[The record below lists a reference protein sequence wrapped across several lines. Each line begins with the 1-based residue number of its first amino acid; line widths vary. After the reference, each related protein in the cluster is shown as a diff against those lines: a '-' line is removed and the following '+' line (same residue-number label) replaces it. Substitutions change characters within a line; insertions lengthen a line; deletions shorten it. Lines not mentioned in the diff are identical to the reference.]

1 MIEENTVSDIR
12 QPFIKNINEELQKL
26 TVEELDEVYKFIR
39 TNIIANIKE

>member
-12 QPFIKNINEELQKL
+12 QPFIKNTNEELQRL
-26 TVEELDEVYKFIR
+26 TAEELDKVYKFIR

>member
-12 QPFIKNINEELQKL
+12 QPFIKNINEELQRL
-26 TVEELDEVYKFIR
+26 TIEELDKVYKFIR

>member
-12 QPFIKNINEELQKL
+12 QPFIKNINEELQIL
-26 TVEELDEVYKFIR
+26 TVEELDKVYKFIR

>member
-12 QPFIKNINEELQKL
+12 QPFIKNINEELQRL
-26 TVEELDEVYKFIR
+26 TVEELGKVYEFIR

>member
-12 QPFIKNINEELQKL
+12 QPFIKNINEELQRL
-26 TVEELDEVYKFIR
+26 TVEELDKVYKFIR